1 MKRHAVFALLLLW
14 ATGAAADETVTRGGN
29 LAVDVAD
36 DGRLAID
43 LFGEL
48 WTVPLAGGNA
58 AKILD
63 DDGGVSRPRWSP
75 DATQLVYAAN
85 GNGRRGLRVHSL
97 GDGTTRELT
106 DGRFLDLHPAWHP
119 DGERI
124 VFTSDRRDSGLDIW
138 EADLATGLLWRLTS
152 RHGDETEPAWSADGR
167 DLLYVHH
174 AEDTWSLILRP
185 HGQREEVLVTSDT
198 RIAGPSWRPDG
209 SLAMFW
215 RESENGL
222 ALEMVIFSQPR
233 LVRRYADG
241 EDFAPAPVSWLD
253 KHRMFY
259 AADGAIR
266 QRLFNA
272 WSSKTVPFRATMAAH
287 NKTPAEP
294 VRRTLPR
301 IDEPQGTL
309 VVRAARLYDGL
320 GGSYLNDRDIVIEQ
334 GRVTAVEAHRERPG
348 QIVIDMGDLAVLPGL
363 VDARARLPDDVDE
376 SHGPLLLAAG
386 VTTVVAERDDTEH
399 LNAVWSGK
407 ELPGPRLLSAD
418 DWPVAGVSGLADSLT
433 PGLDELLRSRPARL
447 IGFDETVARRF
458 GEAPAI
464 EYGKTSVVLGSR
476 SNGMPAGIGTQA
488 ELRALVAAGL
498 EPAQAL
504 RAAGVN
510 AAAALGVDPRLG
522 RIATGAAADL
532 IFVDGDPLHGIDST
546 LRVVAVVRNGR
557 FFSVAGLIDRAAAA
571 KTVE

>member
-1 MKRHAVFALLLLW
+1 MNRHVLFTLLLLW

-63 DDGGVSRPRWSP
+63 DDGGVARPRWSP
-75 DATQLVYAAN
+75 DATRLVYAAN

-124 VFTSDRRDSGLDIW
+124 VFASDRRDSGLDIW

-152 RHGDETEPAWSADGR
+152 RRGDETEPAWSADGR

-215 RESENGL
+215 RASDDGL
-222 ALEMVIFSQPR
+222 TLDMVILSQPR

-241 EDFAPAPVSWLD
+241 EDYVPTPVSWLD

-259 AADGAIR
+259 AADGVIR

-272 WSSKTVPFRATMAAH
+272 WSSRTVPFRATITARSEQSV
-287 NKTPAEP
+287 EP
-294 VRRTLPR
+294 VRRKLAR

-309 VVRAARLYDGL
+309 VIHAARLYDGL
-320 GGSYLNDRDIVIEQ
+320 GGSYRRNHDVVITQ
-334 GRVTAVEAHRERPG
+334 GRITAVETHKDRPG
-348 QIVIDMGDLAVLPGL
+348 EIVIDLGDLAVLPGL
-363 VDARARLPDDVDE
+363 VDASARLPDGADE

-386 VTTVVAERDDTEH
+386 VTTVVAAHDEAEH
-399 LNAVWSGK
+399 LNRIWSGK
-407 ELPGPRLLSAD
+407 EVPGPRLRSAD
-418 DWPVAGVSGLADSLT
+418 DWPVGKVSGLADSLT
-433 PGLDELLRSRPARL
+433 PGLDELLVSRPAAL
-447 IGFDETVARRF
+447 IGFDEVVARRF
-458 GEAPAI
+458 GEPQKI
-464 EYGKTSVVLGSR
+464 EYGKTSVLLGSR

-498 EPAQAL
+498 KPTQAL
-504 RAAGVN
+504 HAGGVN

-522 RIATGAAADL
+522 RISVGAVADL
-532 IFVDGDPLHGIDST
+532 VFVDGDPLSAIDDT
-546 LRVVAVVRNGR
+546 ARVVAVVRNGR
-557 FFSVAGLIDRAAAA
+557 FYSVAGLIDRAAAA
-571 KTVE
+571 RTVE